1 MNSIFSNKS
10 SLFIIM
16 AVCMSISAQS
26 YAGLLPWTIT
36 GNGTTNAV
44 EVNADEWA
52 LSYDLNPA
60 GHNNTQTWTVS
71 AIVDEAGTYNFSW
84 DYTGFHAFYQ
94 VTAFLTTSSGITL
107 VDTGPVNCCSS
118 PSAGFSY
125 NGNIAFANASM
136 GDVISFQMGGSNG
149 DSNNALRGTLNLT
162 QVPEPTTLVIF
173 SLAFVVLI
181 SRKVLIK

>member
-26 YAGLLPWTIT
+26 YAGLLPWSIT
-36 GNGTTNAV
+36 GNGTTSATQLNL
-44 EVNADEWA
+44 DEWA

-60 GHNNTQTWTVS
+60 GYNTQTWTVS
-71 AIVDEAGTYNFSW
+71 AVVDEAGTYNFSW
-84 DYTGFHAFYQ
+84 DYSGFHAYFD

-107 VDTGPVNCCSS
+107 VNTGPVNCCGS
-118 PSAGFSY
+118 PSNGFSY
-125 NGNIAFANASM
+125 NGNAAFANAAI

-162 QVPEPTTLVIF
+162 QVPEPTTLAVF
-173 SLAFVVLI
+173 SLAFIVLL
-181 SRKVLIK
+181 SRKVLLK

>member
-1 MNSIFSNKS
+1 MNSLFSKKS
-10 SLFIIM
+10 VLFIIM
-16 AVCMSISAQS
+16 TICMSISAQS
-26 YAGLLPWTIT
+26 YAGLLPWSIT
-36 GNGTTNAV
+36 GNGTTNA
-44 EVNADEWA
+44 EQLNTDEWA

-60 GHNNTQTWTVS
+60 GYGTQTWTVS
-71 AIVDEAGTYNFSW
+71 AVVDEAGTYNFSW
-84 DYTGFHAFYQ
+84 DYTGFHAYFQ
-94 VTAFLTTSSGITL
+94 VTAFLNTSSGIAL

-118 PSAGFSY
+118 PSGGFSY
-125 NGNIAFANASM
+125 NGNIAFANVNI

-173 SLAFVVLI
+173 SLALVLLL